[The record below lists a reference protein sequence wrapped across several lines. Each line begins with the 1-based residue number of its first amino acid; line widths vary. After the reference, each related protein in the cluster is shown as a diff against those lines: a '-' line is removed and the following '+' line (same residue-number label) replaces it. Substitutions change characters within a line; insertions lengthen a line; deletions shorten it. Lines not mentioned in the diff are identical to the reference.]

1 MRKIFLLA
9 TTALLLAGSVANAGG
24 NKPKT
29 KQADCTHCTKQNC
42 TGQKCADCCAYGKCK
57 KG

>member
-9 TTALLLAGSVANAGG
+9 TTALLLGGAVAYAGG
-24 NKPKT
+24 KEKA
-29 KQADCTHCTKQNC
+29 KQKDCTHCTKQNC
-42 TGQKCADCCAYGKCK
+42 TGQKCAECCAHGKCT

>member
-9 TTALLLAGSVANAGG
+9 TTALVLAGSVATAGG
-24 NKPKT
+24 G
-29 KQADCTHCTKQNC
+29 KQKQKDCTQCTKQNC
-42 TGQKCADCCAYGKCK
+42 TGQQCAHCCAHGKCT